1 MTINFTMQQGWL
13 YENIGNHTF
22 VRYKPYFE
30 GSNHTFIIILRICK
44 ENNISHFISKPYSD
58 HTFDLQ
64 TILIWSN
71 HTYNHPW
78 ASLWSSC
85 SCDKPDRDNDA
96 SHALAIGAR
105 IARTIFS
112 TAMNESSTCFV
123 CRLTAWRIL
132 KSSCGIVAL
141 TFAGNVNPQ
150 HFCNNSW

>member
-1 MTINFTMQQGWL
+1 MDNFKHICEYMVEYQHLVTIYIDQPTQYDQALQEYIFIYDLNLIIRSQRSNKRSNWLQMQGWL

-78 ASLWSSC
+78 TW
-85 SCDKPDRDNDA
+85 
-96 SHALAIGAR
+96 
-105 IARTIFS
+105 
-112 TAMNESSTCFV
+112 
-123 CRLTAWRIL
+123 
-132 KSSCGIVAL
+132 
-141 TFAGNVNPQ
+141 
-150 HFCNNSW
+150 CNKKK